1 MNRYA
6 DFRILIVDD
15 NRNNLFTLR
24 ALIEKHMDV
33 ELLEADSGQS
43 ALDIALKNPRID
55 LIILDVQMP
64 DMDGFQTATM
74 LKVRQKTRDIPIIFL
89 TAAYKTD
96 EFQQKGYEVGAADYL
111 LKPIDDNQL
120 INKISTYL
128 RLIEKERDMNRRLE
142 VLVEER
148 TAELRLAKQYLENV
162 INNMGEALLL
172 LEPDGKHQDGQ
183 SGRLSHAG
191 LPAGRSAGNGDWRR
205 LRGRGSGA
213 GQCLHGDL
221 AGGIDSNRHHQQ
233 YRGLFHCQGP
243 ATGTGAVFTDSPQ
256 GRGRQDYRY
265 YLYCKGYDRATHV
278 LKRSGTR
285 GGEKHCSQVATH
297 ETQSTLPNRL
307 IWSH

>member
-1 MNRYA
+1 MNRFA

-33 ELLEADSGQS
+33 ELLEADSGQA

-55 LIILDVQMP
+55 LIVLDVQMP

-74 LKVRQKTRDIPIIFL
+74 LKVRQRTRDIPIIFL

-142 VLVEER
+142 LLVEER

-172 LEPDGKHQDGQ
+172 LKADGRIKT
-183 SGRLSHAG
+183 AN
-191 LPAGRSAGNGDWRR
+191 PAACRMLDYRQEDLLGMAIGDVFEEEEAVQANAFMGTWLEALIR
-205 LRGRGSGA
+205 
-213 GQCLHGDL
+213 
-221 AGGIDSNRHHQQ
+221 
-233 YRGLFHCQGP
+233 
-243 ATGTGAVFTDSPQ
+243 TGTISSIEASFIAKDQRRVPVLFSRTALKDEAGMITDIICIAK
-256 GRGRQDYRY
+256 DMT
-265 YLYCKGYDRATHV
+265 GY
-278 LKRSGTR
+278 TR
-285 GGEKHCSQVATH
+285 VDKV
-297 ETQSTLPNRL
+297 RD
-307 IWSH
+307 